1 MVSRRDLPLQHLQ
14 SHPVCL
20 ALNFLEMAKPK
31 SQVNLLLYCYKR
43 FYFVFSHIWSAQL
56 SYKILFIAFVMV
68 LLVLNMSSFIG
79 TAGEVFSREAEGQHS
94 QDQLPNVEK
103 FSSIG
108 RNSLN
113 LDIFSPLN
121 DGKITDVASFAFFM
135 YCPVYCHFMVP
146 KCAFPSSLQDS
157 KHMVLVI
164 LQLQEM
170 VIMFNYIWQSSRD
183 YEYAV

>member
-1 MVSRRDLPLQHLQ
+1 
-14 SHPVCL
+14 
-20 ALNFLEMAKPK
+20 
-31 SQVNLLLYCYKR
+31 
-43 FYFVFSHIWSAQL
+43 
-56 SYKILFIAFVMV
+56 
-68 LLVLNMSSFIG
+68 MSSFVG

-146 KCAFPSSLQDS
+146 KCAFPSSLQVS

-170 VIMFNYIWQSSRD
+170 VSVFNFCLSYTVIYSLSYTVYHIHIQS
-183 YEYAV
+183 YTVHL